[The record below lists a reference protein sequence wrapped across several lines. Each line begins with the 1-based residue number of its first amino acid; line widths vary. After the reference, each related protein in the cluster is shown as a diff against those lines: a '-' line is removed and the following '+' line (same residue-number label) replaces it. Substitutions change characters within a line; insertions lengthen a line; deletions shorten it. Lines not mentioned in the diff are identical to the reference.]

1 MPYKPQVI
9 SMGEEIWEGFQQPRI
24 ISSINQL
31 NCQNLKTDT
40 FLQCKLIA
48 YSASPA
54 VLITSFA
61 VMDLAQIPTSLT
73 LSSLR
78 FFLPEAD
85 EP

>member
-1 MPYKPQVI
+1 MQ
-9 SMGEEIWEGFQQPRI
+9 
-24 ISSINQL
+24 
-31 NCQNLKTDT
+31 
-40 FLQCKLIA
+40 A

-54 VLITSFA
+54 VLIKSFA
-61 VMDLAQIPTSLT
+61 VKDLAQISTSLT